1 MSHPSVP
8 PEIHLIGF
16 SKLKGSYW
24 QILGLGLLLTVLGL
38 VATLYAAATTLVS
51 VLIFGWM
58 MIIGG
63 VLQVVQAFSMRVWG
77 GFFIDLLAG
86 ILTTVGGLI
95 IVANP
100 LAAEAALTLLIAM
113 FLIMGGVFRF
123 LVAFSAPF
131 QIRIWLMLHGA
142 INFFLGISI
151 WQQMP
156 FAGLWV
162 IGLFVG
168 IDMFCNGISLIL
180 LAMAVKKI
188 PQDS

>member
-1 MSHPSVP
+1 MRSERPRRRRAADIVQMP
-8 PEIHLIGF
+8 
-16 SKLKGSYW
+16 W
-24 QILGLGLLLTVLGL
+24 AQL
-38 VATLYAAATTLVS
+38 V
-51 VLIFGWM
+51 
-58 MIIGG
+58 
-63 VLQVVQAFSMRVWG
+63 
-77 GFFIDLLAG
+77 
-86 ILTTVGGLI
+86 
-95 IVANP
+95 NP
-100 LAAEAALTLLIAM
+100 LPPTPLISEDEVEAIHEAALTLLIAM

-188 PQDS
+188 PQDN